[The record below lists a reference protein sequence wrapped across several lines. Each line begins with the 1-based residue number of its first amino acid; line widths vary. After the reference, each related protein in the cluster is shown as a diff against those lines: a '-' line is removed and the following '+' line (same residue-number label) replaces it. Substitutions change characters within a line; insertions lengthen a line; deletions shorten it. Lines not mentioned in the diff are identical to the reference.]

1 MTFAAGHTD
10 DFELFRIRGWK
21 LWISRRFPPH
31 ALAQPEA
38 HDGHNGVRGPFDRV
52 TSSRFSRVYLC
63 RIGFFG
69 TVHSLYLK
77 QFLHRSTWDML
88 KHLVR
93 PSRAQ
98 RAFKASL
105 MLAENGLLSPEVIAV
120 GELKYGLVCARTF
133 LITRQLENAASACAL
148 LEDFTARADKIR
160 DKRNLIAAFGETV
173 GRMHAAGIF
182 HGDLR
187 PGNVFGEDT
196 SQGWRFFFLDNERTR
211 RFRRLPH
218 RLIVKNLVQIGMLHK
233 QILTPTDRM
242 RFLKSYL
249 ARNTRIGADYK
260 KLAAE
265 VFSKTQGR
273 MAGKKSFG
281 RNLTQQPEDRGH

>member
-1 MTFAAGHTD
+1 MSYTTHQAA
-10 DFELFRIRGWK
+10 DFEVFRIRGWK
-21 LWISRRFPPH
+21 LRISRRFGSH
-31 ALAQPEA
+31 ALGPPEVR
-38 HDGHNGVRGPFDRV
+38 DGHNGVRGPFERV
-52 TSSRFSRVYLC
+52 SSSRFSRVYRC

-69 TVHSLYLK
+69 TVHNLYLK
-77 QFLHRSTWDML
+77 QYLHRSTWDML
-88 KHLVR
+88 KHLFR

-105 MLAENGLLSPEVIAV
+105 MLAENDLLSPEAIAV
-120 GELKYGLVCARTF
+120 GELKYGFVPVRTF
-133 LITRQLENAASACAL
+133 FITRQLENAASACAL
-148 LEDFTARADKIR
+148 LEDFTRRADKTRAKR
-160 DKRNLIAAFGETV
+160 DLIAAFGETV

-242 RFLKSYL
+242 RFFKSYL
-249 ARNTRIGADYK
+249 ARNTRLGADYK
-260 KLAAE
+260 KLAAK
-265 VFSKTQGR
+265 VFSITQGR
-273 MAGKKSFG
+273 MAGKKSFDDF
-281 RNLTQQPEDRGH
+281 TQQH